1 MTMEEE
7 LKVWWGPDSSQAKR
21 LGLLHDD
28 ILKGFQFSAEPN
40 GKDLQR
46 WFILGKEVCKNFY
59 LRARGMQKSTVNT
72 YCKDFLAGR
81 VMYLGAVARDKKH
94 DNAQERY
101 HRNVIPLLF
110 GFKRLRR
117 LLETNFQKR
126 QSLFYHSGVC
136 EPCTR
141 NILMI

>member
-1 MTMEEE
+1 MKLRARYTSQNYAAKLVGCDSLDEYDNGSAPTCCKSCCFDCKSHFFGDLNSLKEE

-28 ILKGFQFSAEPN
+28 ILKGFQFSSEPN

-72 YCKDFLAGR
+72 YCKDFLAVRGT
-81 VMYLGAVARDKKH
+81 YLGAVARDK
-94 DNAQERY
+94 
-101 HRNVIPLLF
+101 I
-110 GFKRLRR
+110 
-117 LLETNFQKR
+117 
-126 QSLFYHSGVC
+126 
-136 EPCTR
+136 
-141 NILMI
+141 